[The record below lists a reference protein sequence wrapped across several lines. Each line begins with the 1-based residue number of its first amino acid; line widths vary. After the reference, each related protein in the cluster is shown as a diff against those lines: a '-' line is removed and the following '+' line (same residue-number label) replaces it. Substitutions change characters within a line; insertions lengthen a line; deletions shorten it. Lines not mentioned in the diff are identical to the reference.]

1 MKMKLAEILT
11 LNEDVKSIIDSGD
24 TKINPLTKFKLLGI
38 MKQLEPHVDSFKIIR
53 DEKIREYGKEDEKTG
68 SISISPEDKEVF
80 QKYMDECNK
89 AILRIY
95 PKINIEKISIEDA
108 FDKGI
113 PADKLVRLYAI
124 IS

>member
-80 QKYMDECNK
+80 QKYMDDLNEVLNSDV
-89 AILRIY
+89 
-95 PKINIEKISIEDA
+95 KINIEKISIEDA